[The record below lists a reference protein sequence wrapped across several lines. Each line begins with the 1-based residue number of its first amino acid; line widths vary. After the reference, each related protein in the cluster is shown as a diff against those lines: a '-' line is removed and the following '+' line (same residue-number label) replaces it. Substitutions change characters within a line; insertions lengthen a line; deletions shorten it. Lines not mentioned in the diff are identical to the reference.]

1 LNSREWKS
9 VKPNYDSITEPQK
22 GRYIIPSSFLNIF
35 VKDFSL
41 HEETPTFHKLQ
52 LYLSSKAGPDGPAT
66 LSSYNSLLTYNYY
79 EMDKILKIT
88 DEEGGNFF
96 CKSYK

>member
-1 LNSREWKS
+1 
-9 VKPNYDSITEPQK
+9 
-22 GRYIIPSSFLNIF
+22 
-35 VKDFSL
+35 
-41 HEETPTFHKLQ
+41 

-66 LSSYNSLLTYNYY
+66 LTAYNSLLTYNYY

-96 CKSYK
+96 CQSYKWA